1 MVRLLLALSVIL
13 NSTLVFAKTEETAA
27 VTEHWSANYKKFHER
42 VVKIEDQVGR
52 NFFPE
57 LMIIKHGDTIAA
69 IPVDGFAAK
78 VLKEADEVLLPFRE
92 GIQQC
97 VDTNHSEYRVAKSYS
112 YEYFGWFLDNYV
124 RTLVKALDSQ
134 AEMEV
139 FNGVKE
145 RQVTTDRALYAF
157 TRLLG
162 AYLEERRERYQ
173 NIDAASFAADTAV
186 LTSIQDISRRVF
198 RLELN
203 QKFNVEEALSQ
214 GIKSQPVFRDLATN
228 EGGAD
233 LSLGLDPLSRL
244 MQEGTKEPIC
254 KINLPPR
261 GNEVATS
268 K

>member
-1 MVRLLLALSVIL
+1 MARHIL
-13 NSTLVFAKTEETAA
+13 ILCIILFPAKVFGKADLPSAA
-27 VTEHWSANYKKFHER
+27 PEHWSVAYKTFHEQ
-42 VVKIEDQVGR
+42 VAKVGDQVGR

-57 LMIIKHGDTIAA
+57 LMIIRNANTIAA
-69 IPVDGFAAK
+69 IPVDVFSAK

-92 GIQQC
+92 GIQTC
-97 VDTNHSEYRVAKSYS
+97 VDTNHNEYRLAKNYS
-112 YEYFGWFLDNYV
+112 YESFGWFLDNYV

-134 AEMEV
+134 AEMEI

-173 NIDAASFAADTAV
+173 NIDATSFAADTAL
-186 LTSIQDISRRVF
+186 LTSINDIGRRVF

-203 QKFNVEEALSQ
+203 QKFNREEALAQ
-214 GIKSQPVFRDLATN
+214 GMKSQPVFRDLASN

-233 LSLGLDPLSRL
+233 LTLGLDPLARL
-244 MQEGTKEPIC
+244 TQEGPKEPLC
-254 KINLPPR
+254 KITLPPR
-261 GNEVATS
+261 GNHVADAQ
-268 K
+268 